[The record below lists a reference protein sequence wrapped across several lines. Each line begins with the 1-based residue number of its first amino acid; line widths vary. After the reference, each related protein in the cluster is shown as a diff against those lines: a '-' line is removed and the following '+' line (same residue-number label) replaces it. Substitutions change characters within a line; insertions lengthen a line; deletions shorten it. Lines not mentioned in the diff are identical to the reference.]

1 MKAKSIK
8 CNFKNSRGL
17 ALDARLDVPADIDI
31 KKVTRFIIFCHCFTC
46 TKETITT
53 FRLSR
58 LLAEQGYGV
67 LRFDFTGLGNSEG
80 DFASSNFSTTQ
91 DDLHSAIDFLGKNY
105 QTPSYLMGHSLG
117 GTTALSIAQNY
128 DKVKAVV
135 TVASPSD
142 PEHVLHHFGFALTLL
157 EQNIAASFK
166 VASQY
171 FDIQPQFIEDVRNTD
186 MQSILS
192 RLEKPVLIIN
202 IENDTVVGEE
212 NANEIQQRV
221 KGETQLITLKN
232 TDHLLADRQ
241 SSADAAQKIIE
252 WLNLKKSKI
261 KLF

>member
-1 MKAKSIK
+1 MKTKSIK
-8 CNFKNSRGL
+8 CNFKNSRGF
-17 ALDARLDVPADIDI
+17 ALDARLDGPADLDI
-31 KKVTRFIIFCHCFTC
+31 KKVSTFIIFCHCFTC

-91 DDLHSAIDFLGKNY
+91 DDLRSAINFLGKNY
-105 QTPSYLMGHSLG
+105 QMPSYLMGHSLG

-128 DKVKAVV
+128 DNVKAVV

-142 PEHVLHHFGFALTLL
+142 PEHVLHHFGHALTLL
-157 EQNIAASFK
+157 EQNIPASFK

-171 FDIQPQFIEDVRNTD
+171 FDIHPEFIEDVRNTD

-192 RLEKPVLIIN
+192 RLKKPVLVFN

-212 NANEIQQRV
+212 NAKEIQQWV
-221 KGETQLITLKN
+221 KGKTRLITLKN
-232 TDHLLADRQ
+232 TDHLLSDRQ
-241 SSADAAQKIIE
+241 SSADAALKIIE
-252 WLNLKKSKI
+252 WLQKR
-261 KLF
+261 

>member
-1 MKAKSIK
+1 MKTKSIK
-8 CNFKNSRGL
+8 CNFKNSRGF
-17 ALDARLDVPADIDI
+17 ALDARLDVPAYIDI
-31 KKVTRFIIFCHCFTC
+31 KKVSTFIIFCHCFTC

-58 LLAEQGYGV
+58 LLAEHGYGV
-67 LRFDFTGLGNSEG
+67 LRFDFTGLGESEG

-91 DDLHSAIDFLGKNY
+91 DDLKSAIKFLNDNY
-105 QTPSYLMGHSLG
+105 QAPSFLMGHSLG

-128 DKVKAVV
+128 AEVKAVV

-157 EQNIAASFK
+157 EQNIPASIK

-171 FDIQPQFIEDVRNTD
+171 FDIQPEFIEDVRNTD

-192 RLEKPVLIIN
+192 RLEKPVLIFN
-202 IENDTVVGEE
+202 IENDAVVGDN
-212 NANEIQQRV
+212 NAKEIQQWV

-241 SSADAAQKIIE
+241 SSADAALKIIE
-252 WLNLKKSKI
+252 WLQKT
-261 KLF
+261 

>member
-1 MKAKSIK
+1 MKTKSIK
-8 CNFKNSRGL
+8 CNFKNSRGF

-31 KKVTRFIIFCHCFTC
+31 KKVTQFIIFCHCFTC

-67 LRFDFTGLGNSEG
+67 LRFDFTGLGESEG

-91 DDLHSAIDFLGKNY
+91 DDLHSAINFLGKNY
-105 QTPSYLMGHSLG
+105 QMPSYLIGHSLG

-128 DKVKAVV
+128 DNVKAVV

-157 EQNIAASFK
+157 EQSIPASIK

-171 FDIQPQFIEDVRNTD
+171 FDIQPEFIEDVRNTD

-192 RLEKPVLIIN
+192 RLEKPVLIFN
-202 IENDTVVGEE
+202 IENDAVVDEE
-212 NANEIQQRV
+212 NAKEIQQWM
-221 KGETQLITLKN
+221 KGEAELITIKN

-241 SSADAAQKIIE
+241 SSAAAAQKIIE
-252 WLNLKKSKI
+252 WLKNQK
-261 KLF
+261 

>member
-1 MKAKSIK
+1 MKTKSIK
-8 CNFKNSRGL
+8 CNFKNSRGF

-31 KKVTRFIIFCHCFTC
+31 KKVTQFIIFCHCFTC

-67 LRFDFTGLGNSEG
+67 LRFDFTGLGESEG

-91 DDLHSAIDFLGKNY
+91 DDLHSAINFLGKNY
-105 QTPSYLMGHSLG
+105 QMPSYLIGHSLG

-128 DKVKAVV
+128 DNVKAVV

-157 EQNIAASFK
+157 EQNIPASIK

-171 FDIQPQFIEDVRNTD
+171 FDIQPEFIEDVRNTD
-186 MQSILS
+186 IQSILS
-192 RLEKPVLIIN
+192 RLEKPVLIFN
-202 IENDTVVGEE
+202 IENDAVVDEE
-212 NANEIQQRV
+212 NAKEIQQWM
-221 KGETQLITLKN
+221 KGEAELITIKN

-241 SSADAAQKIIE
+241 SSAAAAQKIIE
-252 WLNLKKSKI
+252 WLKNQK
-261 KLF
+261 